1 MISQTPFRH
10 YARIAQHFVST
21 RALEVCALQASPI
34 LGAFLG
40 GFNFLPGNLI
50 RFGLLMFGS
59 LALTAHVFV
68 FNDWAGYDSDLRDPQ
83 RKTLVLEHGRI
94 SRQQIAYFA
103 GILLILAF
111 AAFAAIGVSAILIG
125 AGIAILSFL
134 YSCSSFFGKSTPIAA
149 SLNHLIGGVLHFL
162 LGYTAFH
169 KLDERGFLIG
179 LFFGL
184 VFAAGHLNQ
193 EIRDYE
199 ADFHN
204 KIRTSAVVFGCRRT
218 FFASLSLFSIAYA
231 ILVVLAVA
239 GILPKLMLWSIAAW
253 VLQIIWSWQ
262 AWRRGLNFET
272 ALWIQRRYR
281 LLFALIGLTM
291 LMSA

>member
-1 MISQTPFRH
+1 MISQTVFQH
-10 YARIAQHFVST
+10 YARIARHFIST

-34 LGAFLG
+34 LGTFLG
-40 GFNFLPGNLI
+40 GFSVLPGDLI
-50 RFGLLMFGS
+50 RFGLLIFGS
-59 LALTAHVFV
+59 LTLTAHVFV
-68 FNDWAGYDSDLRDPQ
+68 FNDWAGYDSDIRDPQ
-83 RKTLVLEHGRI
+83 RKEYQGI
-94 SRQQIAYFA
+94 SRNQIAYFA
-103 GILLILAF
+103 GILLMIAF
-111 AAFAAIGVSAILIG
+111 AAFAVVGVSALLFG
-125 AGIAILSFL
+125 AAIAILSFL

-149 SLNHLIGGVLHFL
+149 SINHLIGGVMHFL

-193 EIRDYE
+193 EVRDYE

-204 KIRTSAVVFGCRRT
+204 KIRTSAAVFGCRRT
-218 FFASLSLFSIAYA
+218 FFASFILFSIAYA
-231 ILVVLAVA
+231 ILIVLAVF
-239 GILPKLMLWSIAAW
+239 GILPKLMLWSIATW
-253 VLQIIWSWQ
+253 ILQIIWTWQ
-262 AWRRGLNFET
+262 AWRRGLNFEI
-272 ALWIQRRYR
+272 ALWMQRRYR